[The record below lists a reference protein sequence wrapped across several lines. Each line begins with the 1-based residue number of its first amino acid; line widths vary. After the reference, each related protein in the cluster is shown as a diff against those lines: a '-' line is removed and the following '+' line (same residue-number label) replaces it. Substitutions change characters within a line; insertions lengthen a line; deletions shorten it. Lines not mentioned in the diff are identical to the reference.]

1 MSMVL
6 VRAIRA
12 LATTT
17 LIVGSLYVQHVARA
31 QQVGSR
37 HADLQHSY
45 SPGSQI
51 ATYLIESGKPLLTLV
66 R

>member
-1 MSMVL
+1 MSKIL
-6 VRAIRA
+6 VKAIRA

-37 HADLQHSY
+37 QADLQHSY
-45 SPGSQI
+45 SPGSEI
-51 ATYLIESGKPLLTLV
+51 ATYIIESGKPLLTLV

>member
-1 MSMVL
+1 MSKIL
-6 VRAIRA
+6 VKAVRA
-12 LATTT
+12 LATMT

-37 HADLQHSY
+37 QADLQHSY
-45 SPGSQI
+45 SPGSEI
-51 ATYLIESGKPLLTLV
+51 ATYIIESGKPLLTLV

>member
-1 MSMVL
+1 MSKIL
-6 VRAIRA
+6 VKAIRA

-31 QQVGSR
+31 QQIGSR
-37 HADLQHSY
+37 QADLQQSY
-45 SPGSQI
+45 SPGGEI
-51 ATYLIESGKPLLTLV
+51 ATYIIESGKPLLTLV

>member
-17 LIVGSLYVQHVARA
+17 LIVGSLYVLHVARA

>member
-1 MSMVL
+1 MSMV
-6 VRAIRA
+6 VVKAIRA

-17 LIVGSLYVQHVARA
+17 LIVGSLYVQHVVRA

-37 HADLQHSY
+37 QADLQHSY

-51 ATYLIESGKPLLTLV
+51 ATYLIESSKPLLTLV
-66 R
+66 Q